1 MTPQIKQIVNYVAKS
16 LENYNKIVTESK
28 NRDVTNIDMK
38 YRNTF
43 FDKSLSHGLP
53 SLMLMYS
60 SLYKVTEQENY
71 LILSNLYV
79 EKLVEIISEEGI
91 ESPSLYAGTS
101 GISLAVRE
109 ASMSGKYYTK
119 LLNSLHYLLK
129 EQVREKLAIS
139 LSNIDKGIIEPYD
152 YDMVN
157 GFSGIT
163 NYLILEREY
172 FFEELSQVGIYLLKY
187 IETILNKVA
196 CSADMEFELDLG
208 IAHGIVGPILTLAKL
223 KSEKII
229 QENVTDKLN
238 KVVSMVLSFRRT
250 DKLWP
255 GKIYSNNIL
264 NIDFGNLP
272 TRMAWCYGTPGT
284 ALALFKTCQL
294 VNLNYTND
302 IIESLIAQIRSS
314 EKNTFSISIC
324 HGLAGVAFVYDMIGN
339 KNTNKELISFANDLR
354 QRIITSFST
363 AKVFG
368 YSDREKIGNDL
379 IELESVGIL
388 QGVSGIV
395 LFLLDAYSDEKLLW
409 KKMLI

>member
-1 MTPQIKQIVNYVAKS
+1 
-16 LENYNKIVTESK
+16 
-28 NRDVTNIDMK
+28 
-38 YRNTF
+38 
-43 FDKSLSHGLP
+43 
-53 SLMLMYS
+53 MYS

-314 EKNTFSISIC
+314 EKNTFSLSIC

>member
-1 MTPQIKQIVNYVAKS
+1 M
-16 LENYNKIVTESK
+16 ENYNKIVTESK

-53 SLMLMYS
+53 SLMIMYS

-71 LILSNLYV
+71 LLLSNLYV

-91 ESPSLYAGTS
+91 ASPSLYAGTS

-314 EKNTFSISIC
+314 EKNTFSLSIC

>member
-1 MTPQIKQIVNYVAKS
+1 M
-16 LENYNKIVTESK
+16 ENYNKIVTESK

-314 EKNTFSISIC
+314 EKNTFSLSIC

>member
-1 MTPQIKQIVNYVAKS
+1 M
-16 LENYNKIVTESK
+16 ENYNKIVTESK

-314 EKNTFSISIC
+314 EKNTFSLSIC
-324 HGLAGVAFVYDMIGN
+324 HGLAGVAFVYEMIGN

>member
-1 MTPQIKQIVNYVAKS
+1 MNYVAKS

-314 EKNTFSISIC
+314 EKNTFSLSIC